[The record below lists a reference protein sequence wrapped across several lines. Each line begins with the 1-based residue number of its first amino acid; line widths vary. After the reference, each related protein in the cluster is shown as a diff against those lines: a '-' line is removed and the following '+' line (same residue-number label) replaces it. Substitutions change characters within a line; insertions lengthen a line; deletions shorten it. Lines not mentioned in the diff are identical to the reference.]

1 MLLYAL
7 PLIAALTGYITNFIA
22 VKMLFHPRKPINL
35 GFMTLQGIFPKRQAV
50 LAERLGV
57 IVSQELFSMDDVTAA
72 LNSPEVT
79 QKINGVIESKI
90 DVFLNEKLGKSMPM
104 LGMFLNDETKG
115 KIKGTLM
122 EELNAMLPAMLE
134 TLGNE
139 VAGKLDVAQVVQ
151 EKVTNFSS
159 DKLEEILYSIMRKEF
174 TFIEILGG
182 VLGFLIGLIQLL
194 LVQLAG

>member
-72 LNSPEVT
+72 LNSPEVA